1 MEGYAVRKALF
12 GAGVLLALAVM
23 AGVIAPE
30 TRAGLPADIFVDDD
44 GVECPDADYT
54 TIQAAVDA
62 ADPGNTIRVC
72 AGTYAESVNVNKD
85 VDLRG
90 ATGNGTG
97 EGVCEAVQADTTYT
111 IVDPP
116 GTTAPGFNVTADF
129 VQIRQ
134 MVITGAED
142 HAGIFLSSDHS
153 GYEIRHNII
162 RDNTIGVYLGSDG
175 DFESFVR
182 LNSFCD
188 NNASGAAA
196 GNAIYSD
203 QGVENVNI
211 LANKSEG
218 NASAFLILVGGVTL
232 ETNQAHL
239 TVRNNTLTGDGAV
252 IVQNTDD
259 ILIERNTMNGSTG
272 SAIFYAGGVTNSI
285 VRRNNIQDCAF
296 TGINLRVSAF
306 IATAVNADNRIS
318 FNTVEGCGDAGI
330 RLREGTTR
338 TRVFSNTV
346 NDTASMDGISVE
358 ASTFNLVH
366 RNRTFN
372 NNRDGLYADA
382 GSTSNFFNQNRS
394 GDNGEHDCHDDSTD
408 GGSAGT
414 ANAWFANEGATDSPG
429 GLCEP
434 AAP

>member
-1 MEGYAVRKALF
+1 VRKALF

-23 AGVIAPE
+23 SGAFAPQA
-30 TRAGLPADIFVDDD
+30 RAGLPPDIFVDDD

-85 VDLRG
+85 LDIRG

-97 EGVCEAVQADTTYT
+97 EGVCAAVQADTTYT

-116 GTTAPGFNVTADF
+116 GTGLPGFNVTADF

-134 MVITGAED
+134 MVVTGADD
-142 HAGIFLSSDHS
+142 HAGIFLSSDFS

-182 LNSFCD
+182 LNSFCE
-188 NNASGAAA
+188 NNVDGPGN

-203 QGVENVNI
+203 QGVENVSI
-211 LANKSEG
+211 LANKSQG
-218 NASAFLILVGGVTL
+218 NASAFLILVGGVSL

-239 TVRNNTLTGDGAV
+239 VVRNNTLTEDGAI

-259 ILIERNTMNGSTG
+259 IVIERNAFSGSTG
-272 SAIFYAGGVTNSI
+272 SAIFSAGGMTNSLI
-285 VRRNNIQDCAF
+285 RRNNIQDCAF
-296 TGINLRVSAF
+296 TGINLRNSQFV
-306 IATAVNADNRIS
+306 TTPVNADNRVS

-346 NDTASMDGISVE
+346 NDTIGMDGISVE

-372 NNRDGLYADA
+372 NNRDGLYADV

-394 GDNGEHDCHDDSTD
+394 GGNGEHDCHDDSAD

-434 AAP
+434 PAP